1 MESMET
7 KLLNNFF
14 SKAKKSF
21 VRIFIC
27 FCLLVGISNNLFS
40 QVLATQRTI
49 KFPVWVLIEP
59 EPSRVED
66 LDESKNG
73 ALTFAITHMRTSV
86 PFILEGLIYG
96 WNFTYTPSDKRRNV
110 EEYFEYTPI
119 SEIKLGD
126 KNISFSQLKA
136 DESRFSCWVAYERT
150 DQQYA
155 LRQHWNSV
163 KFPKIAGAG
172 SGSIRDGDAGIHD
185 AYAEAI
191 QEAVREYVQGFT
203 KNKPKEIS
211 GTVLLEDYPV
221 LSIQSGRYVAKLQLL
236 VNISRIV
243 PYSSF

>member
-1 MESMET
+1 MEGMET
-7 KLLNNFF
+7 KLLSSF
-14 SKAKKSF
+14 SSMAKSF
-21 VRIFIC
+21 ARIFVC
-27 FCLLVGISNNLFS
+27 FCFFMCMADNAVS
-40 QVLATQRTI
+40 QVLATQRTL

-59 EPSRVED
+59 EPSRVEK
-66 LDESKNG
+66 LDESKDG

-86 PFILEGLIYG
+86 PFILEGMIYG
-96 WNFTYTPSDKRRNV
+96 WNFTYTPSDKMRNV
-110 EEYFEYTPI
+110 EEYFDYTPI
-119 SEIKLGD
+119 SEIRLGD
-126 KNISFSQLKA
+126 KNLSFSQLKA

-163 KFPKIAGAG
+163 KFPKIAGSG

-191 QEAVREYVQGFT
+191 KKAVREYVQGFT

-211 GTVLLEDYPV
+211 GTVLLENYPL
-221 LSIQSGRYVAKLQLL
+221 LSVQSGRYVAKLELL
-236 VNISRIV
+236 VQISRIV

>member
-7 KLLNNFF
+7 KLLAGFF
-14 SKAKKSF
+14 SRAKPFFRLF
-21 VRIFIC
+21 VCI
-27 FCLLVGISNNLFS
+27 CLLAGVSCNLFS

-59 EPSRVED
+59 EPSCVED

-96 WNFTYTPSDKRRNV
+96 WNFTYTPSDKMRNV

-150 DQQYA
+150 DLQYA

-163 KFPKIAGAG
+163 KFPKIAGTG
-172 SGSIRDGDAGIHD
+172 SGSIRDGDNGIHD

-191 QEAVREYVQGFT
+191 LKAVREYVQGFT

-211 GTVLLEDYPV
+211 GSVLLENYPL
-221 LSIQSGRYVAKLQLL
+221 LSIQSGRYVAKLELL

-243 PYSSF
+243 PYSTF

>member
-1 MESMET
+1 MET
-7 KLLNNFF
+7 KLL
-14 SKAKKSF
+14 SSLSSQAKAF
-21 VRIFIC
+21 ARLFAC
-27 FCLLVGISNNLFS
+27 FCILMCVVHNAVP
-40 QVLATQRTI
+40 QVLATQQTI

-59 EPSRVED
+59 EPSCVEE
-66 LDESKNG
+66 LDESKDG

-96 WNFTYTPSDKRRNV
+96 WNFTYTPSDKMRNV

-136 DESRFSCWVAYERT
+136 DDSRFSCWVAYERT
-150 DQQYA
+150 DLQYA

-163 KFPKIAGAG
+163 KFPKIAGTG

-191 QEAVREYVQGFT
+191 KKAVREYVQGFT

-211 GTVLLEDYPV
+211 GTVLLENYPL
-221 LSIQSGRYVAKLQLL
+221 LSVQSGRYVAKLELL
-236 VNISRIV
+236 VKISRIV

>member
-1 MESMET
+1 MET
-7 KLLNNFF
+7 KLLSIYF
-14 SKAKKSF
+14 SRTEKYLIRLF
-21 VRIFIC
+21 VCI
-27 FCLLVGISNNLFS
+27 CLLISLSSGMFS
-40 QVLATQRTI
+40 QVLATQKTI

-59 EPSRVED
+59 EPSCAED

-96 WNFTYTPSDKRRNV
+96 WDFTYTPSDKRRNV
-110 EEYFEYTPI
+110 EEYFEYNPI
-119 SEIKLGD
+119 SEIKIGD

-136 DESRFSCWVAYERT
+136 DESRFSCWVSYERS
-150 DQQYA
+150 DQQFA
-155 LRQHWNSV
+155 LRQHWNSI
-163 KFPKIAGAG
+163 KFPKIKGSG
-172 SGSIRDGDAGIHD
+172 SGSIRDGDEGIHD

-191 QEAVREYVQGFT
+191 LQAVRSYVQGFT

-221 LSIQSGRYVAKLQLL
+221 LSIQSGRYVAKLELL
-236 VNISRIV
+236 VKISRIV

>member
-1 MESMET
+1 MEGMET
-7 KLLNNFF
+7 KLLSSFS
-14 SKAKKSF
+14 SKAKSF
-21 VRIFIC
+21 ARIFVC
-27 FCLLVGISNNLFS
+27 FCFFMCMADNAVS
-40 QVLATQRTI
+40 QVLATQRTL

-59 EPSRVED
+59 EPSRVEK
-66 LDESKNG
+66 LDESKDG

-86 PFILEGLIYG
+86 PFILEGMIYG
-96 WNFTYTPSDKRRNV
+96 WNFTYTPSDKMRNV
-110 EEYFEYTPI
+110 EEYFDYTSI
-119 SEIKLGD
+119 SEIRLGD
-126 KNISFSQLKA
+126 KNLSFSQLKA

-163 KFPKIAGAG
+163 KFPKIAGSG

-191 QEAVREYVQGFT
+191 KKAVREYVQGFT

-211 GTVLLEDYPV
+211 GTVLLENYPL
-221 LSIQSGRYVAKLQLL
+221 LSVQSGRYVAKLELL
-236 VNISRIV
+236 VQISRIV